1 MRPLAEL
8 GGAITLLTRLPGA
21 ALVRGPWPDP
31 GSCVWA
37 YPLVGLLVGGVS
49 GLVLVFAERE
59 GVPALAASTLALA
72 AAASLTG
79 GLHEDGLA
87 DTFDALA
94 GRTPDQRLAILRDSR
109 IGAHG
114 ALALVLATLIRAAC
128 LAAMPGGRASVAL
141 ALAAILGR
149 ASILVVV
156 ARARPA
162 RAQGAAAPLGRS
174 PTPRLLAGIALSLA
188 LAVCLDAHWALPV
201 LASGLTGLAVA
212 RMSRRHFGGFT
223 GDLLGSAEMLTE
235 CAVLVA
241 VTTQR

>member
-21 ALVRGPWPDP
+21 PLVRGPWPDP
-31 GSCVWA
+31 GRCVWA

-49 GLVLVFAERE
+49 GLVLVLVERE
-59 GVPALAASTLALA
+59 GVPPLAASMLALA
-72 AAASLTG
+72 AAAALTG

-87 DTFDALA
+87 DTFDALD
-94 GRTPDQRLAILRDSR
+94 GRTPDRRLAILRDSR

-128 LAAMPGGRASVAL
+128 LAAMPAGRASVAL
-141 ALAAILGR
+141 ALASVLGR
-149 ASILVVV
+149 ASILVVI

-162 RAQGAAAPLGRS
+162 RAQGAAAPLGQS
-174 PTPRLLAGIALSLA
+174 PAPRLLIGLALSLA
-188 LAVCLDAHWALPV
+188 VAVPLDAHWALPV

-212 RMSRRHFGGFT
+212 RLSRRRFGGFT
-223 GDLLGSAEMLTE
+223 GDLLGAAEMLAE
-235 CAVLVA
+235 CAVLLA
-241 VTTQR
+241 VTMQ